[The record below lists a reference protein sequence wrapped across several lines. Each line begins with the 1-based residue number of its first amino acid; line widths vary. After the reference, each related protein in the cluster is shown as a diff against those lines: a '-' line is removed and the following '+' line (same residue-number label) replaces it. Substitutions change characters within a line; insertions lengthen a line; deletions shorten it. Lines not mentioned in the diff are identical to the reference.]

1 MPDVPSAADPGQGP
15 GQEPGTAPRADGAR
29 LPPAGAFRDETL
41 AVRAGFERSD
51 FGEHAEPI
59 MTTSSYTFG
68 SAAEAAAR
76 FSGESEGPIYSRFT
90 NPTVQTFERRLAAL
104 EGGEA
109 AIATASGMAATAMLM
124 LGTLRRGDRV
134 VATRNMFGSTVNL
147 FRNYLPRFGIEVDW
161 VDDFRPEGWAA
172 VVTGA
177 TRYLYLETPTNPLTE
192 VADIPAL
199 ADVAHARGAKLV
211 VDNCF
216 CTPALQK
223 PLALGADVVTHSAT
237 KYLDGQGRC
246 VGGAIVA
253 TKELVDELTGF
264 MRSAGPSMSP
274 FNAWVFTKGLETLAL
289 RMRAHCDNALE
300 IARWL
305 ESRAGVARVFYPGLE
320 SHPQHG
326 LAARQQSG
334 FGGIVAFELDAGR
347 GSVGGG
353 GVGRENGGVGRAVA
367 WRAIDATSL
376 CSITGN
382 LGDTRTTI
390 THPATTTHGRMS
402 AEDRAAA
409 GIGEGLVRLSVGLE
423 HVEDLKADL
432 DRAIGS
438 ALGPVSGSVSGSV
451 SGGRVGSDLAAGGP
465 SALRRSSRTGTRR
478 P

>member
-1 MPDVPSAADPGQGP
+1 MPDAPS
-15 GQEPGTAPRADGAR
+15 GTAPRADGAR
-29 LPPAGAFRDETL
+29 PPPAGAFRDETL

-124 LGTLRRGDRV
+124 LGTLRQGDRV
-134 VATRNMFGSTVNL
+134 AATRNMFGSTVNL

-161 VDDFRPEGWAA
+161 VDDFRPGSWEA

-199 ADVAHARGAKLV
+199 ADVAHARGARLV

-246 VGGAIVA
+246 VGGAIVG
-253 TKELVDELTGF
+253 TKALVDELTGF

-305 ESRAGVARVFYPGLE
+305 EARSGVARVFYPGLE

-334 FGGIVAFELDAGR
+334 FGGIVAFELDAR
-347 GSVGGG
+347 RGGG
-353 GVGRENGGVGRAVA
+353 GRGDGARAAA

-423 HVEDLKADL
+423 HVEDLVADL

-438 ALGPVSGSVSGSV
+438 ALGSTAGPVTGSVPA
-451 SGGRVGSDLAAGGP
+451 RAPAA
-465 SALRRSSRTGTRR
+465 ASR
-478 P
+478 PAA

>member
-1 MPDVPSAADPGQGP
+1 MTVPHAPG
-15 GQEPGTAPRADGAR
+15 R
-29 LPPAGAFRDETL
+29 PPVIGSEHGFRDETL

-59 MTTSSYTFG
+59 MTTSSYVFG

-76 FSGESEGPIYSRFT
+76 FSGEAEGPIYSRFT

-109 AIATASGMAATAMLM
+109 AIGTASGMAATATLL
-124 LGTLRRGDRV
+124 LGTLRQGDRV

-147 FRNYLPRFGIEVDW
+147 FRNYLPRYGIGVDW
-161 VDDFRPEGWAA
+161 VDDFEPASWAA
-172 VVTGA
+172 VTTDA
-177 TRYLYLETPTNPLTE
+177 TRYFYLETPTNPLTE
-192 VADIPAL
+192 VADIAAL
-199 ADVAHARGAKLV
+199 ADVAHAAGARLV

-223 PLALGADVVTHSAT
+223 PLLLGADIVTHSAT

-246 VGGAIVA
+246 VGGAVVGPA
-253 TKELVDELTGF
+253 KLVDELTGF

-274 FNAWVFTKGLETLAL
+274 FNAWVFTKGLETLGL
-289 RMRAHCDNALE
+289 RMRAHCDNAQRV
-300 IARWL
+300 ADWL
-305 ESRAGVARVFYPGLE
+305 AARAGVARVHYPGLE
-320 SHPQHG
+320 SHPQHA

-334 FGGIVAFELDAGR
+334 FGGILAFELDGGTGDAARGGTAAGETD
-347 GSVGGG
+347 
-353 GVGRENGGVGRAVA
+353 GRRDAA

-409 GIGEGLVRLSVGLE
+409 GIGEGLIRLSVGLE
-423 HVEDLKADL
+423 HADDLIRDL
-432 DRAIGS
+432 DGAIE
-438 ALGPVSGSVSGSV
+438 AAMR
-451 SGGRVGSDLAAGGP
+451 GRQASRPAA
-465 SALRRSSRTGTRR
+465 
-478 P
+478 